1 LNNQK
6 NKEVVMKKRFIP
18 GVAALTTSMLL
29 SIGSVGA
36 ADKAKS
42 DHPDWEFF
50 KKAAQG
56 GMAEVTLG
64 QMAASKAESEAVK
77 NFGQRMVTDHGKA
90 SQELKDL
97 AAAENVTLP
106 TEMSAD
112 AKALQ
117 EKLSGLSGAEFD
129 KAYME
134 EMLKDHKTDISAF
147 QEQAQQGK
155 DPEVKNWAEKTLPTL
170 QEHYTLAETTSSKI
184 GVKSSDM
191 SSSSMSEP
199 SAASTHSHMGAADS
213 GSSMK

>member
-1 LNNQK
+1 
-6 NKEVVMKKRFIP
+6 MKKRFIT
-18 GVAALTTSMLL
+18 GAAALTTSMLL

-50 KKAAQG
+50 KEAAQG

-64 QMAASKAESEAVK
+64 QMAVNKAESEAVK
-77 NFGQRMVTDHGKA
+77 SFGERMVTDHGKS

-97 AAAENVTLP
+97 AVAENITLP
-106 TEMSAD
+106 TEMSAET
-112 AKALQ
+112 KAVQ

-134 EMLKDHKTDISAF
+134 EMLKDHKKDIAAF

-155 DPEVKNWAEKTLPTL
+155 DLEVKNWAEKTLPTL
-170 QEHYTLAETTSSKI
+170 QEHYTLAQTASSKI
-184 GVKSSDM
+184 GVKSSDAG
-191 SSSSMSEP
+191 SSGVMGSADSSAMSETNT
-199 SAASTHSHMGAADS
+199 ASNHSRLGAADS
-213 GSSMK
+213 SSPTK